1 MSQINIIENPS
12 ELGAG
17 TRGASLGIGAL
28 QVVARQ
34 RKDDFFGKYERFLVQ
49 DQNDRLDFPTDYPFA
64 KRIDGLAEVYQH
76 TVDIVDFVIKQDN
89 FPLVLS
95 GDHSCAA
102 GTIAGLKRAYPNK
115 RLGVIWVDAHAD
127 LHTPY
132 TTPSGNVHGM
142 PLSVVLGLNNHE
154 CASNVPNPNVVDMW
168 EELKLIGGP
177 SPKIDVNDLV
187 FVSVRDTESPEEE
200 LIKRHGI
207 RNYEVPEVREKGMDL
222 VFQEIK
228 HKLKDCELI
237 YVSFDVDSMDSILV
251 SKGTGTPVENG
262 LTPEEAES
270 LMIQFA
276 AWDKCCCIEIVEIN
290 PCLDNKVNRMAE
302 VAFDILSKCVNTLE
316 NRL

>member
-1 MSQINIIENPS
+1 MPKINIIENPS

-34 RKDDFFGKYERFLVQ
+34 KKDDFFGKYERFLVQ
-49 DQNDRLDFPTDYPFA
+49 DQNDMLDFSTDYPFA

-76 TVDIVDFVIKQDN
+76 TVDIIDFVVKEGN
-89 FPLVLS
+89 FPFVLS

-102 GTIAGLKRAYPNK
+102 GTIAGLKKAYPTQ
-115 RLGVIWVDAHAD
+115 RLGVIWIDAHAD

-142 PLSVVLGLNNHE
+142 PLSVVLGLNNLE
-154 CASNVPNPNVVDMW
+154 CASNVPNPNVVEMW

-177 SPKIDVNDLV
+177 SPKIKVEDLV
-187 FVSVRDTESPEEE
+187 FISVRDTERPEDE
-200 LIKRHGI
+200 LIKKYNI
-207 RNYEVPEVREKGMDL
+207 KNYTVAEVREKGT
-222 VFQEIK
+222 EIVVK
-228 HKLKDCELI
+228 AIQDKLKECDLI

-262 LTPEEAES
+262 LNPSEAEAF
-270 LMIQFA
+270 MMQFA
-276 AWDKCCCIEIVEIN
+276 AWDKCCCMEIVEIN
-290 PCLDNKVNRMAE
+290 PCLDDKINRMAE
-302 VAFDILSKCVNTLE
+302 TAFDVIAKCVNTLE